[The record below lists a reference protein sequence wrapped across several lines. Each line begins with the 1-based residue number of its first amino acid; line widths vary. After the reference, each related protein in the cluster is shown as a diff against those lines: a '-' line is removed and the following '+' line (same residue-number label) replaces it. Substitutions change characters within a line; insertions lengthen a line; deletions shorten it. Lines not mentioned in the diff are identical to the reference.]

1 MKNYFENKKILIAG
15 GSGLVGTNLLIK
27 LIDLKAQVEASYNTK
42 IQAKEHS
49 KFYKKYNFL
58 NKKDCHRATKNKDI
72 VYICA
77 VKGSGIKKIR
87 ENFFKNIQDNLL
99 LRLNIL
105 EACKKNRVKKII
117 WVSSST
123 TYQSYN
129 KKIKEKDLDL
139 NKDPYDIY
147 YGIGWTYRYLE
158 KIFNYFQNYFNM
170 DIKII
175 RTSSVYGPYDNF
187 NLQTSHVIPAL
198 IKKSLDKKKIIEVWG
213 NKKVTRDFVY
223 ISDLINF
230 LLSVTMINKKL
241 EPINFSHGKP
251 TTIETLAKKISY
263 LTKKKIKFKS
273 KQYSSASYRVLNN
286 QLANNI
292 KKIER
297 TNLNDGLI
305 KTIDWYKNN

>member
-42 IQAKEHS
+42 MQAKEHS

-72 VYICA
+72 VYICV

>member
-1 MKNYFENKKILIAG
+1 MKNYFKNKKILIAG

-87 ENFFKNIQDNLL
+87 ENFFTNIQDNLL

-139 NKDPYDIY
+139 NKNPYYIY

-175 RTSSVYGPYDNF
+175 RTSSIYGPYDNF

-198 IKKSLDKKKIIEVWG
+198 IKKSFDKKKIIEVWG

-230 LLSVTMINKKL
+230 LLSITIINKKL

-292 KKIER
+292 KKIDR

>member
-1 MKNYFENKKILIAG
+1 MKNYFKNKKILIAG

-87 ENFFKNIQDNLL
+87 ENFFTNIQDNLL

-139 NKDPYDIY
+139 NKNPYDIY

-175 RTSSVYGPYDNF
+175 RTSSIYGPYDNF

-198 IKKSLDKKKIIEVWG
+198 IKKSFDKKKIIEVWG

-230 LLSVTMINKKL
+230 LLSITMINKKL

-292 KKIER
+292 KKIDR